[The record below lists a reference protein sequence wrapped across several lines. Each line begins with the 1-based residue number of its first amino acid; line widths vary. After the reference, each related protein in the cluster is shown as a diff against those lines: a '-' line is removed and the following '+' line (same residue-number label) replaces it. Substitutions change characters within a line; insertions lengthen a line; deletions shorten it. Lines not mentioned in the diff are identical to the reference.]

1 MQDKSIK
8 IFIPL
13 GTQKFPFNRL
23 IKEIN
28 RLIDTKVIKR
38 ENVFIQSAIYD
49 IIPLCDHT
57 TILPNSSFQKK
68 VEEADLIITHCGVNS
83 IISCMRL
90 NKKLIIVPR
99 LKQYGEHVDNH
110 QIEIANLMKDKFK
123 ICCLDD
129 VSKLLET
136 IPIAINT
143 QYKPWNGNPDQLIT
157 TIRNIIINI

>member
-28 RLIDTKVIKR
+28 RLIEKKAIKR
-38 ENVFIQSAIYD
+38 ENIFIQSAIFD
-49 IIPLCDHT
+49 IIPLCDYT
-57 TILPNSSFQKK
+57 TILSNSSFQKK
-68 VEEADLIITHCGVNS
+68 IEEADLIITHCGVNS

-110 QIEIANLMKDKFK
+110 QTEIANLMKNKFK
-123 ICCLDD
+123 ICCLDN

-136 IPIAINT
+136 VPIAINT

-157 TIRNIIINI
+157 TIRNIIINL